1 MKAWRKRVDW
11 QRAFPILAIL
21 TVGAAL
27 FAVSSY
33 QAWQG
38 WQGVHRQLAPYA
50 RSWRPRPVP
59 APAGCDGVPDV
70 TASLAARDIQL
81 LSWQQSGREA
91 GRQTLVLAGTFASLL
106 SWIND
111 WPAVCLQG
119 TCQILQWEKSETGS
133 VVTVEVTTAGMDGQ
147 ALH

>member
-91 GRQTLVLAGTFASLL
+91 GRQTLVLR
-106 SWIND
+106 WINA
-111 WPAVCLQG
+111 WPAVCPHG
-119 TCQILQWEKSETGS
+119 TFQILQWEKSETGS

-147 ALH
+147 TLH

>member
-1 MKAWRKRVDW
+1 MLRGGKA
-11 QRAFPILAIL
+11 PILCLLVPLHWIL
-21 TVGAAL
+21 CRRVG
-27 FAVSSY
+27 
-33 QAWQG
+33 G
-38 WQGVHRQLAPYA
+38 
-50 RSWRPRPVP
+50 
-59 APAGCDGVPDV
+59 
-70 TASLAARDIQL
+70 RDIQL

-111 WPAVCLQG
+111 WPAVCPQG

>member
-111 WPAVCLQG
+111 WPAVYPQG

>member
-59 APAGCDGVPDV
+59 LPV
-70 TASLAARDIQL
+70 S
-81 LSWQQSGREA
+81 
-91 GRQTLVLAGTFASLL
+91 
-106 SWIND
+106 
-111 WPAVCLQG
+111 
-119 TCQILQWEKSETGS
+119 
-133 VVTVEVTTAGMDGQ
+133 
-147 ALH
+147 